1 MTAPDRGG
9 VITLMSEKSVD
20 PDEDG
25 CKYHDQ
31 WGTATLHS
39 TESIAFKTETS

>member
-1 MTAPDRGG
+1 MTAPVREG

-31 WGTATLHS
+31 
-39 TESIAFKTETS
+39 